1 MGAAA
6 HELVYTAHGP
16 DSAVAGDWKRLA
28 ARLLERRDEHWQVWV
43 DWYWARLA
51 GHVNFSEAG
60 EIARVSL
67 TKLLLVPSPT
77 NHEGPTRMMRE
88 TICWA
93 SETSIGSGTFADM

>member
-43 DWYWARLA
+43 DWYEARLA

-67 TKLLLVPSPT
+67 TKPLLVP
-77 NHEGPTRMMRE
+77 
-88 TICWA
+88 
-93 SETSIGSGTFADM
+93 